1 MRKIIKNSNGFTLIE
16 LIIVIIIVII
26 IAVPVFYIGIPTL
39 IKFIQ
44 SLDSNTPPS
53 IVQKPELQKPEL
65 PVIPPLDP
73 ALYDIPA
80 LEADYRKKQKARN
93 KQKAKIKRAKKPIG
107 DLKNAISS
115 ARQMLTELILKEDN
129 ARIAFKKAQERVFKN
144 PEFSSEQERLAY
156 HQAQIAVEEKNNLLN
171 QLPKQLAQAEK
182 NVKEEQDK
190 LENIYSEINNL
201 KQKLKVGYFAHFKAK
216 VEQEKKI
223 DGYGDAG
230 CNERLIEECKE
241 AALQAALKNVSSNG
255 SIILVDTE
263 TLSILDD
270 KGEWKLTKD
279 EIRTQSRGIVIGHE
293 VLDEGP
299 LGNMAAYQYK
309 IRATVKGQIPP
320 ELQRQLLEP

>member
-16 LIIVIIIVII
+16 LILVLIIVI
-26 IAVPVFYIGIPTL
+26 PIGIL
-39 IKFIQ
+39 IYSYIPIPQ
-44 SLDSNTPPS
+44 PPEHPVSNPHQLE
-53 IVQKPELQKPEL
+53 QKPEP
-65 PVIPPLDP
+65 IPLDP
-73 ALYDIPA
+73 DLYDIPA
-80 LEADYRKKQKARN
+80 LEADYRNKQEAAKNQKAE
-93 KQKAKIKRAKKPIG
+93 IKSAKKIVG
-107 DLKNAISS
+107 DLKKNAISP
-115 ARQMLTELILKEDN
+115 AMQMLKGLTRKEYN
-129 ARIAFKKAQERVFKN
+129 ARIAFKQAQERVFQN
-144 PEFSSEQERLAY
+144 PELSSEQERLAY

-182 NVKEEQDK
+182 NLKEEQAK
-190 LENIYSEINNL
+190 FVNIYNEINEL
-201 KQKLKVGYFAHFKAK
+201 KQKLTVGYFAHFKAK

-241 AALQAALKNVSSNG
+241 AALQAALKEVSSKG
-255 SIILVDTE
+255 SIILVNAE

-279 EIRTQSRGIVIGHE
+279 EIHTQSRAIVIGHE

-320 ELQRQLLEP
+320 ELQRQLLAP